1 MLDQY
6 TYTLDDYNTF
16 SFSKAI
22 HRLLLAG
29 FVFLNVLVMLLMVT
43 FIPSYY
49 HMLCTKVNSDVNSN
63 IYLSFYWGC
72 ALLFFIL
79 SMALFL
85 LDLMVYVALCYLF
98 EMCSTELAI
107 GYLVTCISTRF
118 VVTVV
123 ELIVC
128 AIVCKRNTITVPIP
142 FQKCTTNVLFCCCCC
157 CCCTSTLKSK
167 AGQTLALW
175 GIVVFV
181 QHITAS
187 LFPVCFA
194 IISRPAEILSVLALI
209 ASTVFCIIMFV
220 VHLLH
225 QGRVAGCQQT
235 AAFCMRVFA
244 IVLFLGLAVM
254 LLTLYLMFL
263 AAGVEFSFGSFLG
276 SLIPS
281 VILSAAGWY
290 VKTKFLNT
298 KSIEDPISIELTQP
312 IAPNPTTKPDQ
323 HGTTRGDSIL
333 ETVVIHRNVP
343 ELESDEKRT
352 PLLCEYKVN
361 MN

>member
-72 ALLFFIL
+72 ALVFFIL

-85 LDLMVYVALCYLF
+85 LDLMVYVWLCSDS
-98 EMCSTELAI
+98 EICSTELAI

-187 LFPVCFA
+187 LFRLFCHHLPTCRDTLCTSTDCFY
-194 IISRPAEILSVLALI
+194 SVLYHYVCGPLAPSRSCSWVPANGCFLYARVCHCI
-209 ASTVFCIIMFV
+209 VSWFGCYVAYTLPYVF
-220 VHLLH
+220 
-225 QGRVAGCQQT
+225 GCWCGIQ
-235 AAFCMRVFA
+235 F
-244 IVLFLGLAVM
+244 
-254 LLTLYLMFL
+254 
-263 AAGVEFSFGSFLG
+263 
-276 SLIPS
+276 
-281 VILSAAGWY
+281 W
-290 VKTKFLNT
+290 
-298 KSIEDPISIELTQP
+298 
-312 IAPNPTTKPDQ
+312 
-323 HGTTRGDSIL
+323 
-333 ETVVIHRNVP
+333 
-343 ELESDEKRT
+343 
-352 PLLCEYKVN
+352 
-361 MN
+361 